1 MLEFG
6 FGDDESQNLGRFSLC
21 RVSCLDTHFIR
32 QTRLPD
38 PLSDLCS
45 KLNLSDRYYLK
56 DLTETAPL
64 GEFVYLFF
72 IIKSVLKLWWKIPAK
87 Y

>member
-1 MLEFG
+1 MRKISVLCCVCWKSGAAVRLALLEFG
-6 FGDDESQNLGRFSLC
+6 FSEEESQNLGRFSLC
-21 RVSCLDTHFIR
+21 RVSCLDTNFIR

-38 PLSDLCS
+38 PLSDLAA

-64 GEFVYLFF
+64 GE
-72 IIKSVLKLWWKIPAK
+72 
-87 Y
+87 